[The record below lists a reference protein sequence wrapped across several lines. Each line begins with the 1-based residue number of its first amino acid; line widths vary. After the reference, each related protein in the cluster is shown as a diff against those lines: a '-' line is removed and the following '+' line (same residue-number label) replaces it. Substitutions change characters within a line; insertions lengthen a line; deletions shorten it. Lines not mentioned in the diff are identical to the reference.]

1 MNIIKKKKKKTE
13 QKKRQKKR
21 KKEEKKLKNMGLSD
35 QDIQKIMEQDKG
47 VSSKKDEVSEKSESK
62 ISDGNENENGDNDNE
77 GEIDQEDEFNIDE
90 LIEKPRLES
99 IPKYSYCFD
108 NEEFVTEFDIRE
120 YSYRL
125 QNYIKEKNKITHN
138 VEYRKEL
145 IKKKKDFEQANDDNQ
160 KLDIIKSQNDRGKK
174 RGPGLDENVNVKV
187 VDLGNACW
195 FNHHFSTEIQTRQYR
210 SPEVVYKNINSKGHF
225 RNQV

>member
-35 QDIQKIMEQDKG
+35 QDIQKKLEQDKG

-77 GEIDQEDEFNIDE
+77 GEIDHEEEFNIDE
-90 LIEKPRLES
+90 LIEKPRLQS

-138 VEYRKEL
+138 VEYRKDL